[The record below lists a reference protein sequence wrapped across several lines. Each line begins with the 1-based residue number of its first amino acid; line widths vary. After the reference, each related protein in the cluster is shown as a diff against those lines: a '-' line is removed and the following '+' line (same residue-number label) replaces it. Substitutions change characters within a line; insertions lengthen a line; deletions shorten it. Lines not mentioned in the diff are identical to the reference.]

1 MFYGSNRAETVMKRL
16 LLATACLAFATPAHA
31 NENEEALLKSHVA
44 FLASDAMRGR
54 ESGSPEYDIAAEY
67 VASQFMALGLKP
79 AGGNDRY
86 LQPVPL
92 VSTKLL
98 DQGKVSLRGAKGD
111 AILSFGDEF
120 VASASLKVAA
130 LKMDAPLVFVGF
142 GVVAPDYKRNDYAGV
157 DVRGK
162 IVVMLSGAPK
172 SIPGEIRAHYG
183 NGATKAV
190 LAEAKGAIGIITVE
204 TPTRAKVRKFE
215 DVARDWESKRM
226 TWRLPDGSGFA
237 PGGGAPGLAY
247 ISLKGAE
254 KLFAGVPGGASQ
266 IMAAAETPAA
276 KMKPTPLGMN
286 ALIET
291 NSQIIP
297 MESSNVAGVIL
308 GSDPKL
314 APETIVLSGHL
325 DHIGVG
331 VPIKGDA
338 IYNGAMDNAVGIASM
353 IEVARR
359 IMASPVKPKRSLMF
373 LAVTA
378 EEKGLVG
385 ADYFARHPTI
395 ARDKIIANVNLDMP
409 IITYALKDVIA
420 FGADRSSIGP
430 VTKAAAEKLGLTLS
444 PDPSPEQAIFTRSDH
459 YRFVQQGVPAVFLVT
474 GKIDDGGSYDGFL
487 ANHYHKPSDQMDLP
501 FNWTSGVKFVALN
514 EAVTRALADAP
525 ARPLW
530 NKGDFFGLLY
540 GGAGAK

>member
-1 MFYGSNRAETVMKRL
+1 MKRL
-16 LLATACLAFATPAHA
+16 LLAATCLTLAVPAFAG
-31 NENEEALLKSHVA
+31 EQEEARLKSHVA

-54 ESGSPEYDIAAEY
+54 EAGSPEYDIAAEY
-67 VASQFMALGLKP
+67 VASQYMALGLKP
-79 AGGNDRY
+79 AGGNGGY

-98 DQGKVSLRGAKGD
+98 DQGKVTLRGTKSTA
-111 AILSFGDEF
+111 ALSFGDEF
-120 VASASLKVAA
+120 VTSPSLKSASVRA
-130 LKMDAPLVFVGF
+130 DAPMVFVGF

-254 KLFAGVPGGASQ
+254 KLFAAVPGGAGQ
-266 IMAAAETPAA
+266 IMAIAETPDA
-276 KMKPTPLGMN
+276 KLKAVALGMN
-286 ALIET
+286 ALVET
-291 NSQIIP
+291 NSQIVRL
-297 MESSNVAGVIL
+297 ESSNVAGMIE

-338 IYNGAMDNAVGIASM
+338 IYNGAMDNAVGIGSM

-359 IMASPVKPKRSLMF
+359 IMASSQKPKRSLLF

-385 ADYFARHPTI
+385 ADYFARHPTVPLGNI
-395 ARDKIIANVNLDMP
+395 VANVNLDMP
-409 IITYALKDVIA
+409 VITYDVKDVIA
-420 FGADRSSIGP
+420 FGANRSSLGP
-430 VTKAAAEKLGLTLS
+430 VTKVAAEKLGLTLS
-444 PDPSPEQAIFTRSDH
+444 PDPAPEQALFTRSDH
-459 YRFVQQGVPAVFLVT
+459 YRFVQKGIPAVFLAT

-501 FNWTSGVKFVALN
+501 INWASGVKFVALN
-514 EAVTRALADAP
+514 EAITRALADAP
-525 ARPLW
+525 TRPVW